1 MYITII
7 IIKIHAKFHAIWIE
21 IEGYMDLLPM
31 KSNLAISILYGFLA
45 FYIYSNK
52 DKNIHIS

>member
-7 IIKIHAKFHAIWIE
+7 IIKIHAKFRAIWIE

-31 KSNLAISILYGFLA
+31 KSNLAILILYGFPA

-52 DKNIHIS
+52 EKNIYIS